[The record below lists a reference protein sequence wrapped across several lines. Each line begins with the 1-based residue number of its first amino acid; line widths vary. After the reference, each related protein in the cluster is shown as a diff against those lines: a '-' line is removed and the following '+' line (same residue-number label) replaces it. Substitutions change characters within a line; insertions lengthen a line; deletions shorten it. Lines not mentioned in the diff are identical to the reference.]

1 MEGKTG
7 REQGKATTYFEW
19 TLAMVIFLMIF
30 AISLKFLNAKY
41 LVAFH
46 RHDPEVA
53 AAQIVR
59 VAEAFSTD
67 TEAYMGIVNGCHVEH
82 YPVEFTAANSSITT
96 CFQKNRTLP
105 VGVHDGKIRSVVTTG
120 LPFLCVSSR
129 DIKTYGCVSDLREG
143 ANSILNTY
151 LEVGYGTTFIT
162 YLDFNGTDYLFQPVL
177 MPSSFQ
183 RSIYGCSFIELD
195 FNTTELIMDAYSPR
209 LWLISE
215 SPQNYT
221 LVLVRYFD
229 TLYDGT
235 SSTTLVNGWNYVVS
249 TGFISLYDT
258 NTGVNMNFLTDSST
272 CNVRVGTLTIRV
284 RIENTKRTEI
294 YFCDGA
300 VNCGDCED
308 LLFTN
313 SSTAVAGRYLL
324 RIWSDNTLNSIK
336 NSTYEKIKEESGVTG
351 FDFNVTIGNFTFGK
365 KEPLFTNIW
374 VRKYPGILL
383 YQNGTITPVDMV
395 IRLWR

>member
-1 MEGKTG
+1 MRRTTI
-7 REQGKATTYFEW
+7 RDSRKATTYFEW
-19 TLAMVIFLMIF
+19 TLAMIIFLTTLT
-30 AISLKFLNAKY
+30 ISLKFLNAKY
-41 LVAFH
+41 LVTFQ
-46 RHDPEVA
+46 RHDPGLA
-53 AAQIVR
+53 AAQILR

-67 TEAYMGIVNGCHVEH
+67 AEAYMGVVNGCRVEH

-120 LPFLCVSSR
+120 LPFLCVSSG
-129 DIKTYGCVSDLREG
+129 DIKTYGCVSDLGEG
-143 ANSILNTY
+143 TNSILNTY
-151 LEVGYGTTFIT
+151 LEVGYGTASIT
-162 YLDFNGTDYLFQPVL
+162 SLDFNGTNYLFQPVL
-177 MPSSFQ
+177 MPSNFQ

-215 SPQNYT
+215 NPQNYT
-221 LVLVRYFD
+221 FVLVRDFD
-229 TLYDGT
+229 TLYDGS
-235 SSTTLVNGWNYVVS
+235 SSTTLVNGWNYAVS

-258 NTGVNMNFLTDSST
+258 NTGVNMNFLTDSSA

-284 RIENTKRTEI
+284 SFENTKRTEI

-300 VNCGDCED
+300 VNCGDCEN

-336 NSTYEKIKEESGVTG
+336 NSTYEKIKEDSGVTG

-374 VRKYPGILL
+374 VRKYTGILL
-383 YQNGTITPVDMV
+383 YENGTITPVDMV